1 MEQVVNMSNVRASQP
16 GGGHARR
23 LFYDKCGRCLFIA
36 SACLM
41 TLMIFSMIFFVGKQG
56 LLTLADVSPVEFFTS
71 AAWDPSAKHFG
82 ALSFILGSLETTLL
96 SVLIGA
102 PLGLLGAMF
111 LSKLAPVPVK
121 RIMRPAVDLYV
132 AIPSVVYGYIGLTL
146 FVPFLS
152 ATWWQTMIHVV
163 LPSAI
168 PGVHGVRAPHP
179 LARHDSPHPLFHVE
193 EGGRRMMNAKVQNEI
208 AKIGLW
214 LVGCFILGLLAAFL
228 GYILYK
234 GLPVLNLH
242 FIFGKSSD
250 ILAGGGVGSQL
261 FNSFYMLFLSMA
273 VSIPL
278 ALGAGIYLAEY
289 ARENR
294 LTKCIRLSVESL
306 ATVPS
311 IVLGLFGMI
320 IFVNQM
326 HLGFSILGGS
336 LTLVLLNLPMLVRV
350 TEESIRTVPHDYEEA
365 SLALG
370 ATKLQ
375 TVFKVILP
383 SAMPGIIT
391 GIGALLILTILVF
404 NFLLVLPLKY
414 FQRHS
419 VGR

>member
-1 MEQVVNMSNVRASQP
+1 
-16 GGGHARR
+16 
-23 LFYDKCGRCLFIA
+23 
-36 SACLM
+36 
-41 TLMIFSMIFFVGKQG
+41 
-56 LLTLADVSPVEFFTS
+56 
-71 AAWDPSAKHFG
+71 
-82 ALSFILGSLETTLL
+82 
-96 SVLIGA
+96 
-102 PLGLLGAMF
+102 
-111 LSKLAPVPVK
+111 
-121 RIMRPAVDLYV
+121 
-132 AIPSVVYGYIGLTL
+132 
-146 FVPFLS
+146 
-152 ATWWQTMIHVV
+152 
-163 LPSAI
+163 
-168 PGVHGVRAPHP
+168 
-179 LARHDSPHPLFHVE
+179 
-193 EGGRRMMNAKVQNEI
+193 MNAKVQNEI

-273 VSIPL
+273 VSIP
-278 ALGAGIYLAEY
+278 
-289 ARENR
+289 
-294 LTKCIRLSVESL
+294 
-306 ATVPS
+306 
-311 IVLGLFGMI
+311 
-320 IFVNQM
+320 
-326 HLGFSILGGS
+326 